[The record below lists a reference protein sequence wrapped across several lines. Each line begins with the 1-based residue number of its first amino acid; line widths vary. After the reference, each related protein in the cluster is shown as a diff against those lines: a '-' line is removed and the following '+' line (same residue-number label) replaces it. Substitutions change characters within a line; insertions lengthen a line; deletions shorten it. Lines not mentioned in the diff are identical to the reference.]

1 MITERYISI
10 DTAIKLTTSQL
21 KVIISMVDICKGNEW
36 VVNANTYKEME
47 KRFQITR
54 TFFQYSLKELVEKKI
69 IQRKKRGTYVL
80 SESILVSGNFKN

>member
-10 DTAIKLTTSQL
+10 ETAIKLTTNEL
-21 KVIISMVDICKGNEW
+21 KVIISMVDICKGNTW
-36 VVNANTYKEME
+36 TVNAATYKEME

-69 IQRKKRGTYVL
+69 IKRKKRGTYIL
-80 SESILVSGNFKN
+80 SDNILVSGNYDK